1 MEGAV
6 PLSIF
11 AEMPSGP
18 DALLV
23 SRTFNRL
30 KTSCSVHRM
39 SSEGGD
45 KESAMKFR
53 QSISL
58 KGGIVSLK
66 LLENT
71 SLSRDAFS
79 AFEVTSVDPRFKVRT
94 WLDDFLRYLIVF
106 QNCLLPRVSAGG
118 ASWTVSAAVQPHF
131 LVTCTWTT
139 EKGNL
144 LF

>member
-6 PLSIF
+6 PLSFF

-23 SRTFNRL
+23 SRAFNRQ

-39 SSEGGD
+39 SSGGGD
-45 KESAMKFR
+45 KESAMTFR

-79 AFEVTSVDPRFKVRT
+79 AFEVTSVDPHFKVGT

-106 QNCLLPRVSAGG
+106 QNCLLPRVDTSFNF
-118 ASWTVSAAVQPHF
+118 T
-131 LVTCTWTT
+131 
-139 EKGNL
+139 
-144 LF
+144 

>member
-1 MEGAV
+1 
-6 PLSIF
+6 
-11 AEMPSGP
+11 MPSGP

-23 SRTFNRL
+23 SRAFNRL

-39 SSEGGD
+39 SSAGGD

-58 KGGIVSLK
+58 KAGIVSLK

-79 AFEVTSVDPRFKVRT
+79 AFEVTSVDPRFKVGT
-94 WLDDFLRYLIVF
+94 WLDDFLGYLIVF
-106 QNCLLPRVSAGG
+106 QKC
-118 ASWTVSAAVQPHF
+118 
-131 LVTCTWTT
+131 
-139 EKGNL
+139 
-144 LF
+144 